1 MDTRPWERWA
11 PLTGIVGVA
20 LFVIAFVV
28 SGSTPDTDE
37 TDEKI
42 AAYLAGHSHQVR
54 NITGFFLF
62 LAGILFV
69 LAFFAALRTRLVD
82 AEPGGGRLGQFAF
95 GSGIASSVLFVVA
108 VSAFVSP
115 LFAAND
121 TEAFRDADIFRITQ
135 TLGYELWVTAVVVGA
150 LAVWATAAV
159 ALRTRV
165 LPRWFA
171 WLSVLV
177 GVLCLFALFFIPAFI
192 FWGWIVL
199 TAVLLTWR
207 RAAPTRVATG

>member
-1 MDTRPWERWA
+1 MWERWA
-11 PLTGIVGVA
+11 PLAGIVGVA
-20 LFVIAFVV
+20 LLVIAFAVA
-28 SGSTPDTDE
+28 GSTPDTDA

-42 AAYLAGHSHQVR
+42 AAYLGDHSNQVQ

-69 LAFFAALRTRLVD
+69 LAFFAALRSRLVD
-82 AEPGGGRLGQFAF
+82 AESGGGRLGQFAF
-95 GSGIASSVLFVVA
+95 GAGIASSVLFVAA
-108 VSAFVSP
+108 VSTFVSP

-121 TEAFRDADIFRITQ
+121 TSTFRDADIFRITQ
-135 TLGYELWVTAVVVGA
+135 TLGYELWIAAVVVGA
-150 LAVWATAAV
+150 LAVWSTAAV

-171 WLSVLV
+171 WLSILV

-199 TAVLLTWR
+199 AAALLTWGR
-207 RAAPTRVATG
+207 GARPAQVAAA